1 VSFISG
7 CLGGL
12 LLGMNTGDPEFF
24 FKSLFSAIRK
34 ADVFNLMLKS
44 FIPGLLMG
52 SICCIEGLSVQSS
65 FTEVPQ
71 ATSRAVVRSTLA
83 LFISAAVI
91 SVMTYV

>member
-1 VSFISG
+1 
-7 CLGGL
+7 
-12 LLGMNTGDPEFF
+12 MNTGDPEFF